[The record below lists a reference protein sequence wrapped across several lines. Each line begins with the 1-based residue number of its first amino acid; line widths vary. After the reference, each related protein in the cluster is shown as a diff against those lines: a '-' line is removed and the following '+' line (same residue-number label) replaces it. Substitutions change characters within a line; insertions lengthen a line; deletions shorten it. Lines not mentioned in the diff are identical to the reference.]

1 MNCTTHGVD
10 LSVLSNGV
18 CNVSYTLFGE
28 LNFFDRYGMMILVA
42 IAAIL
47 VVAVI
52 AMIILRVVR
61 SRGSEKPTIHDE
73 NEKIL
78 EELAG
83 KYARKPI
90 VPVEETEPAETPAEE
105 PQPDEAPEPEPVE
118 DEEPVTEEAYEEEA
132 PAQPASVS
140 LYRVQGDERL
150 WDVMKRYR
158 LSRASLETFNEQ
170 LAGREADA
178 PLPAGMTVIA
188 YKR

>member
-1 MNCTTHGVD
+1 MRQKSMKKWVAWLCLMALLCVHCIALPVA
-10 LSVLSNGV
+10 LS
-18 CNVSYTLFGE
+18 
-28 LNFFDRYGMMILVA
+28 
-42 IAAIL
+42 
-47 VVAVI
+47 
-52 AMIILRVVR
+52 
-61 SRGSEKPTIHDE
+61 
-73 NEKIL
+73 
-78 EELAG
+78 
-83 KYARKPI
+83 
-90 VPVEETEPAETPAEE
+90 
-105 PQPDEAPEPEPVE
+105 
-118 DEEPVTEEAYEEEA
+118 EEEA